1 MAPILLLE
9 TTHHHQFGDSPRAEP
24 FDPFKEVVL
33 AAANNTN
40 GQPTVPWDYDLP
52 IFVGLVFFLLVAIGL
67 LGWNAY
73 TLHRMLA
80 NHHHE
85 LSRAVGTPA
94 TAATATTAA
103 TRRAAVKNRAPG
115 ARHWWTK
122 TRLAKL
128 QLFSAIM
135 HVANQISFLVQH
147 LGRHMN
153 CAWVGAMSIVLY
165 ALMVVPSSAVLILR
179 STMLVPAW
187 RRIFKR
193 SLLFVLVAVA
203 MGLISGSTALM
214 SYDRALLS
222 TLGVCS
228 IQYNRTL
235 NVVGKAVFVV
245 MYLIILLV
253 LVRPMVRHVLEMRRL
268 HAPGMPRSEHS
279 RRLEAVVLSLLI
291 KLVLVISIVTLG
303 SILGI
308 LDATGRFTV
317 LEFSLQNVAT
327 VYASTLALDRRLRSV
342 PTGSTDDS
350 ASITGDDGDD
360 GTRVVTTGDSST
372 TWVPWSTSST
382 QVQLSDES
390 ELRPLSPA
398 RASGPAAFTPGR
410 ISLPASDPAA
420 AVAKLLATSPAPDE
434 KARPAVLAPLL
445 ITPLHS
451 IRRIPSGTAMTVSS
465 SSGTAAVTVS
475 GGHALSTRYQYD
487 DSEKDVTLRDHASHH
502 DSFSLH
508 DASSTLRRDGRA
520 TAPEFAVE
528 TDTHLRR
535 TMTHDEVD
543 VFDELD
549 DEETRRERQPLARM
563 T

>member
-9 TTHHHQFGDSPRAEP
+9 ANHYHQFGDSPRAKP

-40 GQPTVPWDYDLP
+40 SKTVPWDYDLP
-52 IFVGLVFFLLVAIGL
+52 IFVGLVFFLLVAVVL
-67 LGWNAY
+67 FTWNAY

-80 NHHHE
+80 NHHRE

-94 TAATATTAA
+94 AAATASTAA
-103 TRRAAVKNRAPG
+103 TRRAAVKDRAPG

-122 TRLAKL
+122 TKLAKL

-135 HVANQISFLVQH
+135 HVANQIYFLVQH
-147 LGRHMN
+147 LGRNMD
-153 CAWVGAMSIVLY
+153 CACVGAMSIALY

-187 RRIFKR
+187 RRMFKR

-203 MGLISGSTALM
+203 MALISASTALM
-214 SYDRALLS
+214 SWDRALLS

-235 NVVGKAVFVV
+235 NVVGKAVFVC
-245 MYLIILLV
+245 MYMIILLV
-253 LVRPMVRHVLEMRRL
+253 LVRPMVRHVLEMRKL
-268 HAPGMPRSEHS
+268 HAPGMQRSEHS

-350 ASITGDDGDD
+350 ASITGDDSDE
-360 GTRVVTTGDSST
+360 GTRAATTGDSGM
-372 TWVPWSTSST
+372 TWVPWSTSSA
-382 QVQLSDES
+382 QMQSSDES
-390 ELRPLSPA
+390 ELHALSPS
-398 RASGPAAFTPGR
+398 RASGPAAFAPGR
-410 ISLPASDPAA
+410 ISMPASEPAA
-420 AVAKLLATSPAPDE
+420 AVSKPLATSPAPDE
-434 KARPAVLAPLL
+434 KARPAARAPLL
-445 ITPLHS
+445 ITPMYS
-451 IRRIPSGTAMTVSS
+451 VRRMPSGAAMSISS
-465 SSGTAAVTVS
+465 SSGTAAEAVW
-475 GGHALSTRYQYD
+475 GGHALSTRYHYD
-487 DSEKDVTLRDHASHH
+487 GSENDP
-502 DSFSLH
+502 FPFH
-508 DASSTLRRDGRA
+508 DAPSTPRRDGRA

-528 TDTHLRR
+528 TETHLRLK
-535 TMTHDEVD
+535 TAHDEAGAFDEVD
-543 VFDELD
+543 D
-549 DEETRRERQPLARM
+549 DEERQRERQPLARRA
-563 T
+563 

>member
-1 MAPILLLE
+1 
-9 TTHHHQFGDSPRAEP
+9 
-24 FDPFKEVVL
+24 
-33 AAANNTN
+33 
-40 GQPTVPWDYDLP
+40 
-52 IFVGLVFFLLVAIGL
+52 
-67 LGWNAY
+67 
-73 TLHRMLA
+73 MLA
-80 NHHHE
+80 NRHHE
-85 LSRAVGTPA
+85 LSRAFGTPA

-122 TRLAKL
+122 TRLATL

-135 HVANQISFLVQH
+135 HVANQIYFLVQH
-147 LGRHMN
+147 LGRNMD

-187 RRIFKR
+187 RRMFKR

-203 MGLISGSTALM
+203 MGLISGSTVLM

-235 NVVGKAVFVV
+235 NVVGKAVFVC

-253 LVRPMVRHVLEMRRL
+253 LVRPMVRHVLEMRKL
-268 HAPGMPRSEHS
+268 HAPGMQRSEHS

-350 ASITGDDGDD
+350 ASITGDDSEE
-360 GTRVVTTGDSST
+360 GTHAATTGDSGT
-372 TWVPWSTSST
+372 TWVPWSTSSAQQQSGDDT
-382 QVQLSDES
+382 
-390 ELRPLSPA
+390 ELHPLSPS
-398 RASGPAAFTPGR
+398 RTTRPASFTLGR
-410 ISLPASDPAA
+410 ISLPAPESAA
-420 AVAKLLATSPAPDE
+420 TVAKLLVTSPAPDE
-434 KARPAVLAPLL
+434 KARPAARAPLL
-445 ITPLHS
+445 ITPIHS
-451 IRRIPSGTAMTVSS
+451 VRRVPSGAEMTISS
-465 SSGTAAVTVS
+465 SSGTAAEAVP
-475 GGHALSTRYQYD
+475 GGHALSTRHQYEGSD
-487 DSEKDVTLRDHASHH
+487 NDVTLRDHASHQDPFH
-502 DSFSLH
+502 EAPL
-508 DASSTLRRDGRA
+508 TPRRDGRA
-520 TAPEFAVE
+520 TAPEFAVQ

-535 TMTHDEVD
+535 KTAHDEVD
-543 VFDELD
+543 AFDEVDD
-549 DEETRRERQPLARM
+549 DEETRRERQPLARRL
-563 T
+563 

>member
-9 TTHHHQFGDSPRAEP
+9 ATHRHQFGDSPRAEP

-33 AAANNTN
+33 AAANTS
-40 GQPTVPWDYDLP
+40 GKPTVPWDYDLP
-52 IFVGLVFFLLVAIGL
+52 IFVGLVFFLLVAIL
-67 LGWNAY
+67 LFGWNAY

-85 LSRAVGTPA
+85 LSRAVGTPGA
-94 TAATATTAA
+94 AATATTAA
-103 TRRAAVKNRAPG
+103 TRRAAMKNRAPG

-135 HVANQISFLVQH
+135 HVANQIYFLVQH
-147 LGRHMN
+147 LGRHMD
-153 CAWVGAMSIVLY
+153 CAWIGAMSIVLY
-165 ALMVVPSSAVLILR
+165 TLMIVPSSAVLILR

-187 RRIFKR
+187 RRMFKR

-203 MGLISGSTALM
+203 MALISGSTALM
-214 SYDRALLS
+214 SWDRALFS

-235 NVVGKAVFVV
+235 NVVGKAVFVC

-253 LVRPMVRHVLEMRRL
+253 LVRPMVRHVLEMRKL
-268 HAPGMPRSEHS
+268 HTPGMQRSEHS

-291 KLVLVISIVTLG
+291 KLVLVILIVTLG

-350 ASITGDDGDD
+350 ASITGDDSEDA
-360 GTRVVTTGDSST
+360 TRATTTGDSGA
-372 TWVPWSTSST
+372 TWVPWSTSSAQQQSGDDT
-382 QVQLSDES
+382 EIH
-390 ELRPLSPA
+390 PLSPA
-398 RASGPAAFTPGR
+398 RTTGPAAFTPGR
-410 ISLPASDPAA
+410 ISLPAPESAA
-420 AVAKLLATSPAPDE
+420 AVAKLLSTSPAPDE
-434 KARPAVLAPLL
+434 KARPAARAPLL
-445 ITPLHS
+445 ITPLHG
-451 IRRIPSGTAMTVSS
+451 IRRVPSGTDMIVSS
-465 SSGTAAVTVS
+465 TSVTAAEVGLGV
-475 GGHALSTRYQYD
+475 HALSTRFQFAV
-487 DSEKDVTLRDHASHH
+487 SEIDVTLRDHASHR
-502 DSFSLH
+502 DSFH
-508 DASSTLRRDGRA
+508 DASSARRDGRA

-535 TMTHDEVD
+535 KTAHDEVD
-543 VFDELD
+543 AFGEMEDG
-549 DEETRRERQPLARM
+549 EESQRERQPLARRS
-563 T
+563 